1 MEISNGRLS
10 EAQREQFLNEGYLIA
25 DNVFDPDDLSP
36 LRDELS
42 GEIDG
47 YTRELKAEGQI
58 IDCHEDK
65 DFDHRLT
72 HIYRE
77 DPKNAHAICRH
88 LEGKGGGGYC
98 GREMFHLITHPK
110 LLRTV
115 ASIVGDEIVASS
127 VYRIRTKIPDL
138 PKGEVPWHQDSGY
151 FSEHCDQN
159 LIVAC
164 YPPEADFRVQSNLH
178 AMEVATFQSYRER
191 RLAFENATSIP
202 SPIKDRWT
210 ALPEVS

>member
-10 EAQREQFLNEGYLIA
+10 EAQRELFLNEGYLIA

-72 HIYRE
+72 HIY
-77 DPKNAHAICRH
+77 
-88 LEGKGGGGYC
+88 
-98 GREMFHLITHPK
+98 
-110 LLRTV
+110 
-115 ASIVGDEIVASS
+115 
-127 VYRIRTKIPDL
+127 
-138 PKGEVPWHQDSGY
+138 
-151 FSEHCDQN
+151 
-159 LIVAC
+159 
-164 YPPEADFRVQSNLH
+164 PEADFRVQSRLH
-178 AMEVATFQSYRER
+178 AGEVATFQSYRER
-191 RLAFENATSIP
+191 RQAFENATSIP